1 MHANKQ
7 EPEECL
13 HKRYT
18 IYHIYDTR
26 YTIYIWY
33 MDMLN
38 VFMYGPCHSLSFAF
52 IRFRFIFIFISNFIL
67 FVCFSLSPSLS
78 LSVCG
83 SCGFQQK
90 SIIYVM
96 AKHCRDP
103 QTGDWGDCGDC
114 RDCCCWTVCC
124 VPHRTSNSLL
134 PFFAFFCLPLST
146 FSGFSLRFCICAVNC
161 TSHRGVAREELLQ
174 KGVNSSIE
182 FNL

>member
-1 MHANKQ
+1 MPTK
-7 EPEECL
+7 
-13 HKRYT
+13 T
-18 IYHIYDTR
+18 IYHIPF
-26 YTIYIWY
+26 TIYCISY
-33 MDMLN
+33 VVYVKCIYVRPL
-38 VFMYGPCHSLSFAF
+38 PLPLLRLLSLPIYFYF
-52 IRFRFIFIFISNFIL
+52 HFEFY

-114 RDCCCWTVCC
+114 RDCRDCCCWTVCC

-161 TSHRGVAREELLQ
+161 KGRGQGGVVAKRSQFEYW
-174 KGVNSSIE
+174 I
-182 FNL
+182 

>member
-18 IYHIYDTR
+18 ICHIKYIR
-26 YTIYIWY
+26 HTIHGIWY
-33 MDMLN
+33 MDMVN
-38 VFMYGPCHSLSFAF
+38 ICIYVFMYALATPP
-52 IRFRFIFIFISNFIL
+52 
-67 FVCFSLSPSLS
+67 SLSPSFASDLFLFSFRILFYLFLTLSLSLS

-103 QTGDWGDCGDC
+103 QTVDCGDC
-114 RDCCCWTVCC
+114 RLLLLHCLLCA
-124 VPHRTSNSLL
+124 TSNIEQFVAILRLL
-134 PFFAFFCLPLST
+134 LFASFHFFA
-146 FSGFSLRFCICAVNC
+146 GYFSLRFCICAVNC
-161 TSHRGVAREELLQ
+161 TSQ
-174 KGVNSSIE
+174 K
-182 FNL
+182 